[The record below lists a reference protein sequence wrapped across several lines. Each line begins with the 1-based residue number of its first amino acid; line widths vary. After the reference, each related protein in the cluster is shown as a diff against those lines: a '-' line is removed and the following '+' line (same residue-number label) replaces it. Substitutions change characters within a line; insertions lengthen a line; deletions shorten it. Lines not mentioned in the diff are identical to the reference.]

1 MKHMKLFG
9 GPELQGKKEKGKK
22 KKGFEINVQ
31 PASVRRSKDNGTRRR
46 GRKALG
52 TRRPPKDR
60 TGPRKSFVLDD
71 GETISLPCLGKQ
83 KKKQKTKQL
92 HDLQKAVD
100 NMETL
105 PRRHTK
111 Q

>member
-1 MKHMKLFG
+1 MICDL
-9 GPELQGKKEKGKK
+9 KGKK

-52 TRRPPKDR
+52 TRRPPKDK
-60 TGPRKSFVLDD
+60 TGPRKTFVLDD

-83 KKKQKTKQL
+83 KKQKTNSFTIYRKQWT
-92 HDLQKAVD
+92 
-100 NMETL
+100 TL
-105 PRRHTK
+105 KPSQGDSQGNEYTPVLVIVNK
-111 Q
+111 